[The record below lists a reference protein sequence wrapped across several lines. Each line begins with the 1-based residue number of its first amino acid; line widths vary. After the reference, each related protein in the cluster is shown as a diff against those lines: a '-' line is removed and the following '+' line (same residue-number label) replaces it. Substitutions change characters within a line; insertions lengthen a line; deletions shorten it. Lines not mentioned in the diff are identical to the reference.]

1 MKMRTIHDAE
11 IQGKTVLIRS
21 DLNVPI
27 ENGII
32 QSNQRIVSS
41 LATIQYVLEHGGK
54 VVLFSHLGRPKAGEY
69 DSKYSLLPVAQDL
82 SRLLGFDVPLA
93 KEYMQGILP
102 EGQCVLCENIRFV
115 KGEVENSVEIAQQLA
130 RLGDI
135 FVMDA
140 FGTAHRSHASTVGIT
155 SFLPSYAGIL
165 VEEEVRAL
173 TKAIESVEKPSLA
186 IIGGSK
192 VSSKLEVLGHLS
204 HRMDKIIVGGGI
216 ANTFLAAAGYAI
228 GKSLYEPDLIEEA
241 KKIMKH
247 TEILLPKDVGV
258 VKEINE
264 ASIVLYKGIDS
275 LEEDDIIVDA
285 GMLTSAYYAD
295 MIETAS
301 TIVWNGPVGIFE
313 IASMS
318 YGTEALCRA
327 IADSRAYSLAG
338 GGDTIS
344 AIEKFGIAEY
354 VSYIST
360 GGGAFLE
367 YIEGKQLPALAVLE
381 CR

>member
-27 ENGII
+27 ENGVI

-82 SRLLGFDVPLA
+82 SRLLCFDVPLA

-165 VEEEVRAL
+165 VEEEVQAL

-275 LEEDDIIVDA
+275 LEEDDIIVDV